1 MPRPRVKKTRSKIEG
16 RPSPYPKKR
25 SSSNGKN
32 KRIDAATLASKLQL
46 QEERRELA
54 YSSLALA
61 MKLGLFSL
69 GAVSLIKL
77 SIAYHHRLD
86 RFGEL
91 VAVMNVETSRLNNI
105 QRRFDRLFTIGG
117 RKRLMDEQDQWIEPN
132 RLRIIWR

>member
-1 MPRPRVKKTRSKIEG
+1 
-16 RPSPYPKKR
+16 
-25 SSSNGKN
+25 
-32 KRIDAATLASKLQL
+32 LASKLQL